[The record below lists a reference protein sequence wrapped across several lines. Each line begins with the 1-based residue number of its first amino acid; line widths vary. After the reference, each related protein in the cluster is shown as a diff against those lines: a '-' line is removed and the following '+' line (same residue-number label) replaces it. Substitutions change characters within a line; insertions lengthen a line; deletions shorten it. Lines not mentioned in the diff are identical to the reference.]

1 MQLHGTIESR
11 LTAKGCKNPV
21 WLLTLDHFNHE
32 VRCHWQKI
40 DPVSHAGR
48 CLNCSDVRVDEDGHD
63 TGLFQGFDGLA
74 ARVVKLTCLTD
85 GEATRSQHQH
95 LPVDR
100 RNGVRHRGY
109 RGSGRLSN
117 ELQEVVKQKVS
128 VGRPTACLR
137 MELHRE
143 PWPGGVDDAFVCAVV
158 GVHHQRHP
166 VLWQAGAVNGIPMI
180 LGCDVALLC
189 AQIHDWLVH
198 SAVPEL
204 HLVGGCSR
212 GQGQNLIPEADSED
226 GCLWPL
232 PHDGLH
238 MLHGFGTLGGISW
251 SVA

>member
-189 AQIHDWLVH
+189 AQIHNWLVH
-198 SAVPEL
+198 PAVPKL
-204 HLVGGCSR
+204 HLVRRCSS
-212 GQGQNLIPEADSED
+212 GQGENLVPKANSED
-226 GCLWPL
+226 RRLGPL
-232 PHDGLH
+232 PHDGAHVLH
-238 MLHGFGTLGGISW
+238 SLGTLSGISRT
-251 SVA
+251 VA